1 MVSDCLSVASVR
13 AGKEEQEKCTDVGF
27 RFLYESVASRGLW
40 RGERPPRDASFCL
53 LPQVPDVRG

>member
-40 RGERPPRDASFCL
+40 RAPSS
-53 LPQVPDVRG
+53 